1 MGWYSLLHGTM
12 NLNVYN
18 NKSMLYKYKK
28 KAVNVP
34 PLQMVDDI
42 ISASKCENKV
52 VETNSVVKTF
62 VKIKKL

>member
-1 MGWYSLLHGTM
+1 M